1 MPLSGETKPDG
12 ATTTALDLLRKVE
25 KPAIHNVILPAA
37 ITDQIEATKIK
48 LAAVYKL
55 MEEILQPGVDY
66 DVIKGTKKPT
76 LLKPGAEVLAQAFS
90 LTEKYSVL
98 LHTAELDRT
107 PPFIQWSVQ
116 CDLHHRETGNHVGQ
130 GVGAANAYE
139 DKHLWRWQGRGED
152 RHRVENGD
160 TMTLDNTLLK
170 MAKKRAFVDAVLT
183 VTGASRL
190 FTQDLEDLGLDQD
203 EDDRKAS
210 PNQLDFLRKMSAAK
224 KGLRD
229 DAAILGWVRTQLRK
243 DVSALG
249 DLSHD
254 DASTLLDILLGKTA
268 AGETKAASTGEPAGN
283 TQGGDNPSAKSETR
297 KPSAR
302 RGKTDLYPVGQQPVA
317 DGQYE
322 IVEAPQSKNDDSRGP
337 YGTCKAR
344 LVSKVSEDSPIKV
357 GDTCVFWTSPGDQNT
372 HDALMRAAM
381 GTVIG
386 VKGLLADTK
395 GNVKVTE
402 VKASQAGSSA
412 PKNDG
417 NTHPDT
423 AKAPQAPPTAP
434 AADPTNSEGGQEL
447 AADFKV
453 KKAVQVIT
461 TERGPVAFVMAAL
474 QNGILG
480 SVKEAPK
487 GDYQVWGLTPQNIA
501 KLKALRV
508 GQTFGVIGLLR
519 SNSKTNKADNVR
531 ADEITVYEVQA
542 A

>member
-1 MPLSGETKPDG
+1 MNGETKPDG
-12 ATTTALDLLRKVE
+12 STTTALDLLHKVE
-25 KPAIHNVILPAA
+25 KPAIHNVALPAA
-37 ITDQIEATKIK
+37 IRDQIEATKIK
-48 LAAVYKL
+48 VAAVYKL

-66 DVIKGTKKPT
+66 DIIKGTDKPT
-76 LLKPGAEVLAQAFS
+76 LLKPGAEILAQAFN
-90 LTEKYSVL
+90 LTEEYSVL
-98 LHTAELDRT
+98 LHTMELDRT
-107 PPFIQWSVQ
+107 PPFIKWSVQ
-116 CDLHHRETGNHVGQ
+116 CDLYHRDTENHVGQ
-130 GVGAANAYE
+130 GVGAANSYE
-139 DKHLWRWQGRGED
+139 DKHRWRWQGKGEE
-152 RHRVENGD
+152 RHRVENAE

-210 PNQLDFLRKMSAAK
+210 PNQLDFLRKMGAVK

-229 DAAILGWVRTQLRK
+229 DLAILSWAKGQLRK

-249 DLSHD
+249 NLSRD
-254 DASTLLDILLGKTA
+254 DASTLLDILLGKTV
-268 AGETKAASTGEPAGN
+268 AGETKASPTGEP
-283 TQGGDNPSAKSETR
+283 GGSAPTGDDAPPKSETR
-297 KPSAR
+297 KPSGR
-302 RGKTDLYPVGQQPVA
+302 KTKTDLYPVGQQPVA

-322 IVEAPQSKNDDSRGP
+322 VVEAPQSKNDDSRGL
-337 YGTCKAR
+337 YATCKVR
-344 LVSKVSEDSPIKV
+344 VVSKVNEDSPVKV

-372 HDALMRAAM
+372 HDALMKASM
-381 GTVIG
+381 GSVIN

-395 GNVKVTE
+395 GNIKVTE
-402 VKASQAGSSA
+402 VKAAQAPA
-412 PKNDG
+412 PAAKSDG
-417 NTHPDT
+417 NTHHGT
-423 AKAPQAPPTAP
+423 ASAPQAPPTAP
-434 AADPTNSEGGQEL
+434 AADPSEGGQEL

-461 TERGPVAFVMAAL
+461 TERGPVAYVMGAL

-487 GDYQVWGLTPQNIA
+487 GDYQVWGLTPLNVA

-508 GQTFGVIGLLR
+508 GQTFGVIGVLR
-519 SNSKTNKADNVR
+519 SNTKTNKADNVR
-531 ADEITVYEVQA
+531 ADEITVYEAQA